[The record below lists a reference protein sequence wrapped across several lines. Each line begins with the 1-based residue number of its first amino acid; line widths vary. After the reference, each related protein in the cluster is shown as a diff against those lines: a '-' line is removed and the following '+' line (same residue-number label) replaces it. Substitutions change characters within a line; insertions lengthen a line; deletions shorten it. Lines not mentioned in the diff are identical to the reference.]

1 MSATLSHLV
10 GMDHARLAGVA
21 DKLAS
26 ELTFARIFICEAVA
40 SGVLNADE
48 CDPMIASMDAAIDA
62 AIGRRA

>member
-1 MSATLSHLV
+1 MSATLSRLMA
-10 GMDHARLAGVA
+10 MDHAQLAGVA

-26 ELTFARIFICEAVA
+26 ELTFARIFMCEAV
-40 SGVLNADE
+40 SRGVLNAEE